1 MTSLKKY
8 STRLHTAEAAMLL
21 ALGISLCLA
30 VWGGAQSSQ
39 LSQKLV
45 RLHVVAASDEQY
57 EQELKLRVRDAVL
70 DFAEPL
76 LSDASSAGEARAT
89 LLENLDGIKAAAES
103 AAEGR
108 PVSVTLREE
117 NYPTR
122 RYEDFSLPAGRYS
135 SLRVVLGDGRGQN
148 WWCVVFP
155 PLCTSAV
162 TEPAGG
168 LTDDDMR
175 VIALDGSGYV
185 LRFRAMEL
193 WGELRDLFDGD

>member
-70 DFAEPL
+70 SCTEDILAEVET
-76 LSDASSAGEARAT
+76 ASAARGALEAALGEI
-89 LLENLDGIKAAAES
+89 EAAALS
-103 AAEGR
+103 ASEGR
-108 PVSVTLREE
+108 AVAVALSA
-117 NYPTR
+117 
-122 RYEDFSLPAGRYS
+122 SLTP
-135 SLRVVLGDGRGQN
+135 
-148 WWCVVFP
+148 
-155 PLCTSAV
+155 
-162 TEPAGG
+162 
-168 LTDDDMR
+168 
-175 VIALDGSGYV
+175 
-185 LRFRAMEL
+185 
-193 WGELRDLFDGD
+193 

>member
-76 LSDASSAGEARAT
+76 LSDASSAGEARET

-135 SLRVVLGDGRGQN
+135 SLVRRVPAAVHFRRYRASRRTYRRRHARDRARRQRLRPALPRHGALGR
-148 WWCVVFP
+148 
-155 PLCTSAV
+155 
-162 TEPAGG
+162 TEGP
-168 LTDDDMR
+168 
-175 VIALDGSGYV
+175 V
-185 LRFRAMEL
+185 
-193 WGELRDLFDGD
+193 